1 VRGQAYTLEAV
12 IASLLLV
19 SSLVFA
25 LQVTAVTPLSASTSN
40 QHIEN
45 QQRASAS
52 GVLTAA
58 QEAGALNEAVLYWND
73 SADAEKYYDAE
84 QLTYYTNSYPPNEF
98 GNITERAFD
107 GRGLA
112 VNVLVYHNES
122 EEPSRMVYRGEPSD
136 NAVSA
141 SRTVTIYNGS
151 ELAAPETSTTVENA
165 TSFDEVVPYDGTGGT
180 VYNVVR
186 VEVTVWRM

>member
-1 VRGQAYTLEAV
+1 MRGQIYTLEAV
-12 IASLLLV
+12 IAAVLLV

-45 QQRASAS
+45 QQRASAA

-58 QEAGALNEAVLYWND
+58 EEAGVLKDAVLFWND
-73 SADAEKYYDAE
+73 SAAEYHDAER
-84 QLTYYTNSYPPNEF
+84 LTYYTNDYPPNEF
-98 GNITERAFD
+98 GNITERAFA

-112 VNVLVYHNES
+112 VNVLVY
-122 EEPSRMVYRGEPSD
+122 PGDGADATRLVYRGEPSD

-141 SRTVTIYNGS
+141 SRSVTIYDDD
-151 ELAAPETSTTVENA
+151 ELTAPGTSTTA
-165 TSFDEVVPYDGTGGT
+165 GGASSFDDAVREDSRGTG